1 VWSVQSIPEACPCL
15 MLDSSDACKEKKEH
29 QAWQASTVLKIT
41 KIQNIKFRKLI
52 SFISIFEDMKNAQQF
67 SEKNYL

>member
-1 VWSVQSIPEACPCL
+1 MVLKLFFDIFISWT
-15 MLDSSDACKEKKEH
+15 ACKGKKGH

-52 SFISIFEDMKNAQQF
+52 WFLSIFEDMKNAQQF